1 MAQFPAV
8 DLLID
13 IARRKCDEASAEL
26 AGALS
31 RCRAAEQKLDLL
43 NRYRCEYLSR
53 RNPTDLTC
61 AGLLCNF
68 SEFMGKLDN
77 AISSQAGALD
87 EARQVA
93 ARQRQHWESAQRQV
107 KAMELLRERRNSA
120 ERILA
125 NRNQQKLHDELAG
138 RMSAHPMA
146 LAG

>member
-31 RCRAAEQKLDLL
+31 RCQAAEQKLELL
-43 NRYRCEYLSR
+43 RRYRSEYLDR
-53 RNPTDLTC
+53 RKTADMTC

-68 SEFMGKLDN
+68 SAFMAKLDN
-77 AISSQAGALD
+77 AISSQEGALT
-87 EARQVA
+87 EARQSA
-93 ARQRQHWESAQRQV
+93 ARQRQHWESTQRQV
-107 KAMELLRERRNSA
+107 KAMEILRDRRNSA

-125 NRNQQKLHDELAG
+125 NRYQQKLHDELAG
-138 RMSAHPMA
+138 RMTTRPMA